1 MPTLIRMPAL
11 SPTMTEGTV
20 ARWLKKEGDGVEP
33 GDVIAEIETDKATME
48 VEAVDEGTLGK
59 ILVADGTEGVA
70 VNSVIAVLVEE
81 GEDPGVV
88 DTVVPEAPKAPV
100 AAAAE
105 SPTDEGQRPES
116 PRAAE
121 ASPAPKSAPA
131 TETIRHQP
139 TPAPA
144 AAPAV
149 AAAPSG
155 SERIAA
161 SPLARRM
168 AAQSG
173 LDLGTVRG
181 SGPHGRIVKADIDRV
196 LELGTPQPAADE
208 GPERVELTNI
218 RKVIAARLL
227 EAKQTIPHFYLETD
241 AEAQALLDLR
251 QRINAGLER
260 EQRVTVND
268 LVVKATA
275 MALRQVPEVNAA
287 WGGDHIVQHRSVHIA
302 VAVAVDKGLFTP
314 VVRHADRKG
323 VREIAG
329 EMRALV
335 EKTRSGKLMPE
346 EYQGGTFSVSNL
358 GMYGINAFVA
368 VINPPQAGILAV
380 GAASERPVVREGQ
393 VVSAPVMTLTLS
405 GDHRVIDGATGARWL
420 TVLRSFI
427 EDPALM
433 LV

>member
-11 SPTMTEGTV
+11 SPTMTEGTL

-70 VNSVIAVLVEE
+70 VNSVIAVLMDE
-81 GEDPGVV
+81 GEDSQALEDATAGLDEQSMPQSAAR
-88 DTVVPEAPKAPV
+88 TESTAPE
-100 AAAAE
+100 
-105 SPTDEGQRPES
+105 
-116 PRAAE
+116 
-121 ASPAPKSAPA
+121 
-131 TETIRHQP
+131 
-139 TPAPA
+139 PAPA
-144 AAPAV
+144 AETSAGAVSAPAPLPV
-149 AAAPSG
+149 TAVPEQATSKPD
-155 SERIAA
+155 RVAA

-173 LDLGTVRG
+173 LDLGSIRG

-196 LELGTPQPAADE
+196 LQAGTVPVASAAEQP
-208 GPERVELTNI
+208 PERIELSNV

-241 AEAQALLDLR
+241 AAAGALLDLR
-251 QRINAGLER
+251 RRINADLER
-260 EQRVTVND
+260 ERRVTVND

-275 MALRQVPEVNAA
+275 MALRRVPQVNSA
-287 WGGDHIVQHRSVHIA
+287 WGGDHIVRHRQVHVA
-302 VAVAVDKGLFTP
+302 VAVAVDDGLFTP
-314 VVRHADRKG
+314 IVRNTDRKG
-323 VREIAG
+323 IVEIAG
-329 EMRALV
+329 EIRALV
-335 EKTRSGKLMPE
+335 DKTRSGKLMPE

-358 GMYGINAFVA
+358 GMYGIEAFAA
-368 VINPPQAGILAV
+368 VINPPQGGILAV
-380 GAASERPVVREGQ
+380 GAATERPIVRDGA
-393 VVSAPVMTLTLS
+393 VKPAPVMTLTLS
-405 GDHRVIDGATGARWL
+405 GDHRVIDGAVGARWL
-420 TVLRSFI
+420 AELRAFI